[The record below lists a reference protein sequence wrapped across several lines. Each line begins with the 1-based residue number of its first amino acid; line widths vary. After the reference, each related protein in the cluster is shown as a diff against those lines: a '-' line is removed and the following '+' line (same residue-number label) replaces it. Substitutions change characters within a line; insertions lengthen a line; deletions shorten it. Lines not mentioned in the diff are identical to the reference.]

1 MKAAAAV
8 SLPSQRAE
16 EFAKGVL
23 ARERA
28 TLGRAIT
35 LIESSS
41 PSDRAD
47 AAQLLRLLLP
57 HAGGACRIGISGAP
71 GAGKSSLI
79 ETLGCELIERGHS
92 VAVLA
97 VDPSSSNNGGSIL
110 ADKTRMQKLA
120 ASSDAF
126 IRPSPSAGASGG
138 VARAS
143 FETVLLCEAAGF
155 DTILIETVGVGQL
168 ESAVADM
175 VDIFVLL
182 ALPGAGD
189 ELQGIK
195 KGALERADVILVTK
209 ADGERRELAHAA
221 LARYREAVS
230 ILATLSSKRSPHLA
244 LCSAHTGL
252 GIAELCESLET
263 FYARLKESGALETR
277 RGKQRVRR
285 MKLMLESE
293 LMALFLRDK
302 QMSSWLHESES
313 ELLEGATTPFLVI
326 DDIIER
332 LEGKLVGR
340 S

>member
-1 MKAAAAV
+1 MKAAAMT
-8 SLPSQRAE
+8 LLSQRAE
-16 EFAKGVL
+16 EFARGVL
-23 ARERA
+23 ACERA

-41 PSDRAD
+41 SNDRAD

-57 HAGGACRIGISGAP
+57 HTGSACRIGISGAP
-71 GAGKSSLI
+71 GTGKSSLI
-79 ETLGCELIERGHS
+79 ETLGCELLERGHR

-97 VDPSSSNNGGSIL
+97 VDPSSANNGGSIL
-110 ADKTRMQKLA
+110 ADKTRMEKLA
-120 ASSDAF
+120 ASPGAF

-143 FETVLLCEAAGF
+143 FETALLCEAAGF
-155 DTILIETVGVGQL
+155 DIILIETVGVGQI

-195 KGALERADVILVTK
+195 KGTLERADIILVTK
-209 ADGERRELAHAA
+209 ADGEREELARAA
-221 LARYREAVS
+221 LARYQEAVS
-230 ILATLSSKRSPHLA
+230 ILATLSSRHSPHLA
-244 LCSAHTGL
+244 LCSARMGF
-252 GIAELCESLET
+252 GITDLCELLEK
-263 FYARLKESGALETR
+263 FYVELKDSGTLEAR

-302 QMSSWLHESES
+302 QMRSWLHESES
-313 ELLEGATTPFLVI
+313 ELLEGATTPFLVV

-332 LEGKLVGR
+332 FEGKLMDG

>member
-1 MKAAAAV
+1 MRAAAAIP
-8 SLPSQRAE
+8 PSQRTE
-16 EFAKGVL
+16 ELASGVL

-28 TLGRAIT
+28 TLARAIT

-41 PSDRAD
+41 PSDRSD
-47 AAQLLRLLLP
+47 AGQLLRLLLP
-57 HAGGACRIGISGAP
+57 HTGGACRIGISGAP

-79 ETLGCELIERGHS
+79 ETLGCELIERDHR

-97 VDPSSSNNGGSIL
+97 VDPSSSSNGGSIL
-110 ADKTRMQKLA
+110 GDKTRMQKLA
-120 ASSDAF
+120 ALPNAF
-126 IRPSPSAGASGG
+126 IRSSPSAGASGG

-143 FETVLLCEAAGF
+143 FETALLCEAAGF
-155 DTILIETVGVGQL
+155 DTILVETVGAGQL

-195 KGALERADVILVTK
+195 KGALERADIILVTK
-209 ADGERRELAHAA
+209 ADGERQALAHAA
-221 LARYREAVS
+221 LARYQEAVS

-244 LCSAHTGL
+244 LCSAQTGL
-252 GIAELCESLET
+252 GVAELCELLENLH
-263 FYARLKESGALETR
+263 AELKESGTLEAR

-293 LMALFLRDK
+293 LMALFLRDQ
-302 QMSSWLHESES
+302 QMRSWLRESES
-313 ELLEGATTPFLVI
+313 ELLEGTTTPFLVS
-326 DDIIER
+326 DDIIDR
-332 LEGKLVGR
+332 LEGKLTHK

>member
-1 MKAAAAV
+1 MKAAAMT
-8 SLPSQRAE
+8 LPSQRAE

-41 PSDRAD
+41 PNDRAD

-57 HAGGACRIGISGAP
+57 RTGSACRIGISGAP

-79 ETLGCELIERGHS
+79 ETLGCELLERGHR

-97 VDPSSSNNGGSIL
+97 VDPSSANNGGSIL

-120 ASSDAF
+120 ASSGAF

-155 DTILIETVGVGQL
+155 DIILVETVGVGQI

-195 KGALERADVILVTK
+195 KGTLERADIILVTK
-209 ADGERRELAHAA
+209 ADGEREDLARAA
-221 LARYREAVS
+221 LARYQEAVS
-230 ILATLSSKRSPHLA
+230 ILATLSSRHSPHLA
-244 LCSAHTGL
+244 LCSAHSGF
-252 GIAELCESLET
+252 GITDLCKLLEKL
-263 FYARLKESGALETR
+263 YVRLKDSGALEAR

-302 QMSSWLHESES
+302 QMRSWLHESES

-332 LEGKLVGR
+332 FEGKLTGG

>member
-1 MKAAAAV
+1 MKAAAMT
-8 SLPSQRAE
+8 LPPQRAE

-23 ARERA
+23 ACERA

-41 PSDRAD
+41 PDDRAD

-57 HAGGACRIGISGAP
+57 HTGSACRIGISGAP

-79 ETLGCELIERGHS
+79 ETLGCELLERGHR

-97 VDPSSSNNGGSIL
+97 VDPSSANNGGSIL
-110 ADKTRMQKLA
+110 ADKTRMEKLA
-120 ASSDAF
+120 ASPGAF

-143 FETVLLCEAAGF
+143 FETALLCEAAGF
-155 DTILIETVGVGQL
+155 DIILVETVGVGQI

-175 VDIFVLL
+175 VDIFALL

-195 KGALERADVILVTK
+195 KGTLERADIILVTK
-209 ADGERRELAHAA
+209 ADGEREELARAA
-221 LARYREAVS
+221 LARYQEAVS
-230 ILATLSSKRSPHLA
+230 ILATLSSRHSPHLA
-244 LCSAHTGL
+244 LCSAHTGF
-252 GIAELCESLET
+252 GIADLCELLEKL
-263 FYARLKESGALETR
+263 YVGLKDSGVLEAR

-302 QMSSWLHESES
+302 QMRSWLHESES

-332 LEGKLVGR
+332 FEGKLMGG